1 VQTVSISINA
11 EKIMH
16 LYSFGHVYR
25 KKHVQ
30 FSYAFENKWM
40 EIIDWASKRSG
51 GNYQLKLKDE
61 FFPAWEESCRIIMDM
76 YFPSKH
82 SKDNNLMNSLAL

>member
-1 VQTVSISINA
+1 MQTVSISINA

-61 FFPAWEESCRIIMDM
+61 FVEVKI
-76 YFPSKH
+76 
-82 SKDNNLMNSLAL
+82 L